1 MAQTLELVKEI
12 LKDKYLPAF
21 RNQIGIKPS
30 PFLEMIKKTNA
41 TNDTVKAAATFGLN
55 GGVGFGVDGSDTPI
69 SGPQMYKDFEIGL
82 RNLYCNIEISDKTI
96 KLGSKSESSMID
108 ALDREVRSAFD
119 ATNWNLGRALFGD
132 GSGKLCGSAGSYNA
146 GATSVKVDSVKNL
159 KEGMIVDIVL
169 KGAGDA
175 STAGLRIK
183 AIDRANKMVTFDT
196 AISGDFEEG
205 AHFLTLQNS
214 YNREITGLGAVM
226 EKAAA
231 VTDEETDYQ
240 LYGKSVYQ
248 NPWLKPLVYDAT
260 KSVGGGLN
268 DVVITNAMR
277 DAERDKNG
285 DIDLIMMGDTAFNA
299 YQMYMKENNVT
310 ITEQLKFK
318 GGHSGFEVLF
328 GNKTAKV
335 VNESFVPET
344 EVWGVSTKDWKY
356 ESTPFDFAN
365 ENSSTFTLVPGKNY
379 YRALLT
385 SYGNVICENPGAS
398 FKITNCTYSAN

>member
-1 MAQTLELVKEI
+1 MAQTLELIKEI

-41 TNDTVKAAATFGLN
+41 TNDTIKAAATYGVN
-55 GGVGFGVDGSDTPI
+55 GGVGWGVDGSDTPV
-69 SGPQMYKDFEIGL
+69 SGPQLYKDFEIGL

-132 GSGKLCGSAGSYNA
+132 GSGKLCEVD
-146 GATSVKVDSVKNL
+146 TSGGNPTVTVNSVKNL
-159 KEGMIVDIVL
+159 KEGMIVDFYANETDTTPAA
-169 KGAGDA
+169 KQ
-175 STAGLRIK
+175 LRI
-183 AIDRANKMVTFDT
+183 T
-196 AISGDFEEG
+196 AINRAEKTITVKG
-205 AHFLTLQNS
+205 LTSWGSPGGHLYLQNS
-214 YNREITGLGAVM
+214 KDREINGLGAVM
-226 EKAAA
+226 NATTASTIFGKNVSENPWILPLTYDA
-231 VTDEETDYQ
+231 
-240 LYGKSVYQ
+240 GKSEF
-248 NPWLKPLVYDAT
+248 
-260 KSVGGGLN
+260 GGIN
-268 DVVITNAMR
+268 DVLITNAMR
-277 DAERDKNG
+277 DSERDKAG

-299 YQMYMKENNVT
+299 YQLYMKENNVT

-328 GNKTAKV
+328 GNKVAKV

-398 FKITNCTYSAN
+398 FKITNCTIASGN

>member
-41 TNDTVKAAATFGLN
+41 TNDTVRAAATFGLN

-119 ATNWNLGRALFGD
+119 ATNWNLGRALFGN
-132 GSGKLCGSAGSYNA
+132 GSGKLCIISESE
-146 GATSVKVDSVKNL
+146 GAVITANNVRLL
-159 KEGMIVDIVL
+159 KEGMMVDIYE
-169 KGAGDA
+169 AGWDSPGEHTPA
-175 STAGLRIK
+175 HKAVRIT
-183 AIDRANKMVTFDT
+183 AIDRANNKVYINKSIGQFAGGM
-196 AISGDFEEG
+196 
-205 AHFLTLQNS
+205 LTLQNS

-226 EKAAA
+226 NATNDS
-231 VTDEETDYQ
+231 VI
-240 LYGKSVYQ
+240 YGKNVSE
-248 NPWLKPLVYDAT
+248 NPWILPLTYDAT
-260 KSVGGGLN
+260 KAVGGGLN
-268 DVVITNAMR
+268 DVLITNAMR
-277 DAERDKNG
+277 DSERDKNG

-398 FKITNCTYSAN
+398 FKITNCTYSGN

>member
-132 GSGKLCGSAGSYNA
+132 GSGKLCTFTGIEESEMIEAE
-146 GATSVKVDSVKNL
+146 VDSVKNL
-159 KEGMIVDIVL
+159 KEGMIVDGYYPDNREGT
-169 KGAGDA
+169 K
-175 STAGLRIK
+175 SLRIVS
-183 AIDRANKMVTFDT
+183 INRATKTVRFDKHHSMD
-196 AISGDFEEG
+196 SGF
-205 AHFLTLQNS
+205 FTLQNS

-226 EKAAA
+226 NATGAS
-231 VTDEETDYQ
+231 VI
-240 LYGKSVYQ
+240 YGKKVSE
-248 NPWLKPLVYDAT
+248 NPWILPLTYDAT
-260 KSVGGGLN
+260 KAVGGGLN
-268 DVVITNAMR
+268 DVLITNAMR

-398 FKITNCTYSAN
+398 FKITNCTYSNSGK

>member
-132 GSGKLCGSAGSYNA
+132 GSGVLCKIKAVEND
-146 GATSVKVDSVKNL
+146 TIVTVDSAKNL
-159 KEGMIVDIVL
+159 KEGMIVDTY
-169 KGAGDA
+169 
-175 STAGLRIK
+175 STGGSTPTEKERRII
-183 AIDRANKMVTFDT
+183 AIDRANNIVYLSSPTSATTGFM
-196 AISGDFEEG
+196 
-205 AHFLTLQNS
+205 TLQNS

-226 EKAAA
+226 NKAVE
-231 VTDEETDYQ
+231 VTTAENDYQ
-240 LYGKSVYQ
+240 LYGKSVFQ
-248 NPWLKPLVYDAT
+248 NPWLKPLTYDAT
-260 KSVGGGLN
+260 KAVGGGLN
-268 DVVITNAMR
+268 DVLITNAMR

-398 FKITNCTYSAN
+398 FKITNCTYSNSSN

>member
-41 TNDTVKAAATFGLN
+41 TNDTVRAAATFGLN

-132 GSGKLCGSAGSYNA
+132 GSGKLCNFTGIEESEMVE
-146 GATSVKVDSVKNL
+146 ATVDSVKNL
-159 KEGMIVDIVL
+159 KEGMIVDGYYSDGREGKRATRIVSINR
-169 KGAGDA
+169 A
-175 STAGLRIK
+175 SKIVR
-183 AIDRANKMVTFDT
+183 FDNG
-196 AISGDFEEG
+196 ISMDEG
-205 AHFLTLQNS
+205 FLTLQNS
-214 YNREITGLGAVM
+214 YNREIAGLGAVM
-226 EKAAA
+226 DKAVK
-231 VTDEETDYQ
+231 VTSADNDYQ

-260 KSVGGGLN
+260 KAVGGGLN
-268 DVVITNAMR
+268 DVIITNAMR
-277 DAERDKNG
+277 DSERDKNG

-318 GGHSGFEVLF
+318 GGHTGFEVLF

-398 FKITNCTYSAN
+398 FKITNCTYSGN